1 MSDSIIVI
9 NADLG
14 DTRVAIIEGG
24 MIVELLIE
32 RYDERSLVGNI
43 YKGRVTRVLPGM
55 QAAFIDIGLER
66 NAFLHASDVL
76 PPEAEEDEDEPEM
89 ALASEPLDL
98 PKEVRPKR
106 FVKRPPIET
115 LLREGEN
122 VVVQVSKG
130 PISTKGARVTT
141 HISLAGRHLVYM
153 PTSER
158 GGVSRRIGEDSER
171 RRLVKILGRIAPKKG
186 ALIARTVAAGASAD
200 ALAADAAYLS
210 DIWSEVVQSN
220 MERKNPGLLRE
231 ELDLPLRIARDRLN
245 DSVREVFVDEKTL
258 FDRLY
263 EFIDRL
269 MPSRL
274 DSVQLYQGDEPIFDA
289 FGIEAEIKRAL
300 ERRVALP
307 SGGYLIIDQAEAL
320 TAIDVNTGSFV
331 GKGSR
336 DQEETIVAT
345 NLEAVDEIAYQ
356 LRFRNI
362 GGLVVLDLIDMDRM
376 ASRRRVLARLKEVL
390 KEDRAKASVVRI
402 SEFGLVEMTRERTT
416 DSLGRMLHEP
426 CPHCEGTG
434 QILSRAAVASEAL
447 RDVRRRFAEFKG
459 DIELH
464 VHPNVA
470 EVLRGKT
477 SRALAALEGR
487 IGRKVKLVVEGA
499 YHEERFELRSKKGSS
514 SKEGS

>member
-1 MSDSIIVI
+1 MSESIIVI
-9 NADLG
+9 NADVG

-32 RYDERSLVGNI
+32 RYDERSLVGNV
-43 YKGRVTRVLPGM
+43 YKGKVTRVLPGM
-55 QAAFIDIGLER
+55 QAAFVDIGLER

-76 PPEAEEDEDEPEM
+76 PPDDDDDEDGSGHDLELE
-89 ALASEPLDL
+89 ASEPE
-98 PKEVRPKR
+98 KEAKTKR
-106 FVKRPPIET
+106 SSKRPPIED
-115 LLREGEN
+115 LLREGES

-141 HISLAGRHLVYM
+141 HVSLAGRHLVYM

-158 GGVSRRIGEDSER
+158 GGVSRRISEEAER
-171 RRLVKILGRIAPKKG
+171 RRLVKILSHIAPSRG
-186 ALIARTVAAGASAD
+186 ALIARTVSAGVSAD
-200 ALAADAAYLS
+200 ALAADASYLS
-210 DIWSEVVQSN
+210 DMWSDIVTRN
-220 MERKNPGLLRE
+220 TERKNPGLLRE

-245 DSVREVFVDEKTL
+245 DSVAEVVVDDKTR

-274 DSVQLYQGDEPIFDA
+274 DSVRLYEGDEPVFDA

-331 GKGSR
+331 GKGNR
-336 DQEETIVAT
+336 DQEETILAT

-362 GGLVVLDLIDMDRM
+362 GGLIVLDLIDMDRM
-376 ASRRRVLARLKEVL
+376 ASRRKVLARLKELL
-390 KEDRAKASVVRI
+390 KGDRAKASVVRI
-402 SEFGLVEMTRERTT
+402 SEFGLVEMTRERTS
-416 DSLGRMLHEP
+416 DSLGRILHEP

-434 QILSRAAVASEAL
+434 QILSRSAVASEAL
-447 RDVRRRFAEFKG
+447 RDVRRRYAQFKG
-459 DIELH
+459 DIEMH

-470 EVLRGKT
+470 EVLRGKS
-477 SRALAALEGR
+477 SRALAELEER
-487 IGRKVKLVVEGA
+487 IGRKIKLVVEGSF
-499 YHEERFELRSKKGSS
+499 HEERHELRSKRGTAP
-514 SKEGS
+514 KEVT

>member
-1 MSDSIIVI
+1 MSESIIVI
-9 NADLG
+9 NADVG

-32 RYDERSLVGNI
+32 RRDDRSLVGNI

-76 PPEAEEDEDEPEM
+76 PVEEDEEEAHVDLEADAMEPEKDGR
-89 ALASEPLDL
+89 S
-98 PKEVRPKR
+98 KR
-106 FVKRPPIET
+106 HSRHQHIEE
-115 LLREGEN
+115 LLREGESII
-122 VVVQVSKG
+122 VQVSKG

-158 GGVSRRIGEDSER
+158 GGVSRRISDDAER
-171 RRLVKILGRIAPKKG
+171 KRLVKVLSRIAPQKG

-200 ALAADAAYLS
+200 ALAADSAYLS
-210 DIWSEVVQSN
+210 ETWSDIVTRN
-220 MERKNPGLLRE
+220 MERKNPGLLSE
-231 ELDLPLRIARDRLN
+231 ELDLALRIARDRLN
-245 DSVREVFVDEKTL
+245 DSVHEVVVDERKL
-258 FDRLY
+258 FERLHS
-263 EFIDRL
+263 FVDRL

-274 DSVQLYQGDEPIFDA
+274 DSIKLYDGDEPVFDA

-331 GKGSR
+331 GKGNR
-336 DQEETIVAT
+336 DQEDTIVAT

-376 ASRRRVLARLKEVL
+376 ASRRKVLARLKDVL

-402 SEFGLVEMTRERTT
+402 SEFGLVEMTRERTS
-416 DSLGRMLHEP
+416 DSLGRILHEP
-426 CPHCEGTG
+426 CPHCDGTG
-434 QILSRAAVASEAL
+434 QILSRFTVANEAL
-447 RDVRRRFAEFKG
+447 RDVRRRFSEFKG
-459 DIELH
+459 DIELK

-470 EVLRGKT
+470 EVLKGRG
-477 SRALAALEGR
+477 SRAVAELEAR
-487 IGRKVKLVVEGA
+487 IKRKVWLVVEGS
-499 YHEERFELRSKKGSS
+499 YHQERFELRSKRPAA